1 MLDQLKNAT
10 AQAVDLLKS
19 NCPTDVPSTPTGRLE
34 AMRQRIEPMLQA
46 LQIVRPALD
55 KFYGSLSDEQKERFI
70 ALESEGAPNATRTA
84 NRQPDLTQPC
94 GGSAKQIAGLP
105 INQIQQVL
113 HPNDAQQAALD
124 ALNDATTRAATA
136 LNESCSPT
144 DQPLTPPGRVAAM
157 EARLSGML
165 KALDTVQPA
174 MAKFYGSLTDEQKAR
189 FDRLPP
195 RRG

>member
-1 MLDQLKNAT
+1 
-10 AQAVDLLKS
+10 VDLLKS
-19 NCPTDVPSTPTGRLE
+19 NCPTDVPSTPTGRLD

-46 LQIVRPALD
+46 VQMVRPALD
-55 KFYGSLSDEQKERFI
+55 KFYDSLSDEQKERFI
-70 ALESEGAPNATRTA
+70 ALEGAPKAGGTA
-84 NRQPDLTQPC
+84 NRQPDLTQAC
-94 GGSAKQIAGLP
+94 GGSAQQIAGLP
-105 INQIQQVL
+105 IKQIQQVV

-124 ALNDATTRAATA
+124 ALDNATTQAATA
-136 LNESCSPT
+136 LNEGCSPT

-157 EARLSGML
+157 EARLKGML

-195 RRG
+195 RQG